1 MGSYH
6 YMKRFLLLLASYL
19 PFSPAPGLPGFATV
33 DRVAPRGPGGA
44 LPMRPMLMCLALC
57 LLALP
62 ACDGTQENA
71 PASALRQANEFVFFN
86 FPEDTPQPVLEAFE
100 NEFGV
105 KVVYESFQSP
115 EEAVERLRGGMACDV
130 ILIENQMIR
139 PLAQEGLLLPLNLS
153 NIPNFRN
160 VSSNFRDLA
169 FDPRNRHSVPADYG
183 TAGLLVRTDLVG
195 DNLTDWADLWDP
207 GLSGKIALRNQPREI
222 IGMTLLS
229 LNFPLNSEDPKEHA
243 LALKR
248 LLALRPSVVMADL
261 EASKS
266 VPRLLDGEIAVLHG
280 YSSDYQVARKLNP
293 AVRYILPREG
303 CALWGDSYVVSSRA
317 SDPRMAENFINFM
330 MRPEIAAAVVN
341 EKGYASANEPAARFI
356 KTEILGDP
364 AVYPSAEVLRQANII
379 QPLTLQGEAL
389 FAETW
394 KKFLNAA
401 HAE

>member
-1 MGSYH
+1 
-6 YMKRFLLLLASYL
+6 
-19 PFSPAPGLPGFATV
+19 
-33 DRVAPRGPGGA
+33 
-44 LPMRPMLMCLALC
+44 MRPMLMCLALC

-401 HAE
+401 QAE